1 MSVLKITLG
10 SPCGFAIVRIGYP
23 NGEVAALLAL
33 AVSDP
38 SFRPNAILE
47 KSNQHTSSTL
57 PAPRRS
63 DARTPSAH
71 VLSERRFLR
80 HRFVWARKLCGQSLR
95 DTPSGSTVGS
105 TGWNGCGHEPWS
117 LPDRQ
122 DASSAIRP

>member
-38 SFRPNAILE
+38 SFRPNAIPQ
-47 KSNQHTSSTL
+47 KSNQHASSRP
-57 PAPRRS
+57 PAPDRG

-71 VLSERRFLR
+71 VLRERHFLR

-95 DTPSGSTVGS
+95 GTLSESTAGS
-105 TGWNGCGHEPWS
+105 TGWNGSSHELW
-117 LPDRQ
+117 
-122 DASSAIRP
+122 